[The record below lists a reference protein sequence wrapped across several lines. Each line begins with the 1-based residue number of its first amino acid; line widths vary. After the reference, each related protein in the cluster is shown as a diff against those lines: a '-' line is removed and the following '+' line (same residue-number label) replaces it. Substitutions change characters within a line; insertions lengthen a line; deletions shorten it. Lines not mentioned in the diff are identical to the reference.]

1 MGAVDKRNRGM
12 VRQWRL
18 LRALQKSQR
27 GMTFQQLRE
36 AAEERVCE
44 RTIRRDVDTLEL
56 AGFPIDVVSGEH
68 IEQTKVYL
76 RDWTVN

>member
-18 LRALQKSQR
+18 LRALQKTR
-27 GMTFQQLRE
+27 CGLTFRQLRE
-36 AAEERVCE
+36 AAEEAVCE

-56 AGFPIDVVSGEH
+56 AGFPIDVVSGER

-76 RDWTVN
+76 RDWTIN